1 MDWSFRIS
9 HRNRIALALAFV
21 FLIIVLANWFV
32 SYSMTKVSQRF
43 ESVYADRLVPAL
55 DISAMQEKY
64 YQNRLLL
71 EEHLLATT
79 AKEEKQIMQQIEQN
93 ETDLDSLL
101 HKFRATYLTSQE
113 SEDLNEYLKAGERYS
128 KVQQTILVM
137 SHTQDKATAMAMF
150 RQEGMQSFQEL
161 LLPLHALSQLQEEVG
176 HELYADSER
185 QMKSLKVLSYLVI
198 ALAVILALLVGS
210 LLQASRQLKHIKPQ
224 KYHLN

>member
-1 MDWSFRIS
+1 MNWSFRIS

-113 SEDLNEYLKAGERYS
+113 SEDLKEYLKAGERYS

-137 SHTQDKATAMAMF
+137 SHTQDKATAKAMF

>member
-1 MDWSFRIS
+1 MNWSFRIS

-32 SYSMTKVSQRF
+32 SYSMIKVSQRF

-113 SEDLNEYLKAGERYS
+113 SEDLKEYLKAGERYS

-137 SHTQDKATAMAMF
+137 SHTQDKATAKAMF